1 MDNRIKISLIGVI
14 VVIAVLG
21 LVVGMMPKANVETPA
36 SLTNS
41 DLTNSDTNSTGGNV
55 LATATDNNAPVS
67 NEVNMTPAEA
77 MKIVDNELYPYY
89 QATSAVLID
98 GSPNSLYLVHII
110 HISKDIN
117 YGKDGGNV
125 TVDTVTGFVNHKGV

>member
-1 MDNRIKISLIGVI
+1 MEKRIKISLIVCI

-21 LVVGMMPKANVETPA
+21 LAVGMAPKNNLNKPVG
-36 SLTNS
+36 LNNS
-41 DLTNSDTNSTGGNV
+41 NNTTVDNENTLINTSQSSKSTVNG
-55 LATATDNNAPVS
+55 
-67 NEVNMTPAEA
+67 VNMTAEEA
-77 MKIVDNELYPYY
+77 MEIVDNELYPYY

>member
-1 MDNRIKISLIGVI
+1 MEKRIKISLIVCI

-21 LVVGMMPKANVETPA
+21 LAVGMLPKNTPNTNVV
-36 SLTNS
+36 LNNS
-41 DLTNSDTNSTGGNV
+41 NNSTV
-55 LATATDNNAPVS
+55 DNTLTGTS
-67 NEVNMTPAEA
+67 NNSQSTVNGVNMTAEEA
-77 MKIVDNELYPYY
+77 MEIVDKEMYPYY